1 MIDPSK
7 SCDPDDRELMTSAVR
22 KRPRMSIERAD
33 SYTLILLR
41 RLERAL
47 EQNNCLEC
55 VRLGE
60 LELDIQHI
68 DSLQKAMR
76 KKGGG
81 GGGGGSSS
89 SSSSSSLSGGNRK
102 RRRVVDKVSVETTKR
117 W

>member
-81 GGGGGSSS
+81 GGSSS

>member
-68 DSLQKAMR
+68 DSMQKAMR
-76 KKGGG
+76 KK